1 MFSIYAFLFTF
12 ALASQE
18 RLISQNQRL
27 QATNGILL
35 KALRHINEEA
45 EVGYGCYDSCRSN
58 GGSFSECN
66 YDCAELSAG
75 EQDETA
81 VGEIQPR
88 LPGSPLKE
96 EEVGCDVNRPGQ
108 DKEGGICDTD
118 QARGG
123 SAWCGYCKFGMT
135 IDRPFPWTND
145 WCCNREESGFGNC
158 RDICRFDLR
167 EISVGEENV
176 GSRFNPM
183 GGKCAKRGQ
192 CIIDCVAGDD
202 SKRYECM
209 KEVCPKDLC
218 VEAV

>member
-1 MFSIYAFLFTF
+1 MMFSIYAFLFTF

-123 SAWCGYCKFGMT
+123 SDWCGNCKYGMT
-135 IDRPFPWTND
+135 IERPFPWTND
-145 WCCNREESGFGNC
+145 WCCNKDEQGTGLC
-158 RDICRFDLR
+158 RDICHFDLR
-167 EISVGEENV
+167 EISVG
-176 GSRFNPM
+176 
-183 GGKCAKRGQ
+183 
-192 CIIDCVAGDD
+192 
-202 SKRYECM
+202 
-209 KEVCPKDLC
+209 
-218 VEAV
+218 AV